1 MNKLTLDLSGCY
13 YKDILVGDLLYVI
26 GDDRFYKI
34 TKMEWDESW
43 IIIHSKD
50 VFSYAGDIDETLP
63 KTEFRL
69 YRERYVKPFGLK

>member
-34 TKMEWDESW
+34 TKVEFDMPW
-43 IIIHSKD
+43 IILHSGE
-50 VFSYAGDIDETLP
+50 FSYAGDIEETLP

-69 YRERYVKPFGLK
+69 FRERYAEPFGLK

>member
-34 TKMEWDESW
+34 TKVEFNKSW
-43 IIIHSKD
+43 IIHSGI
-50 VFSYAGDIDETLP
+50 FSYAGDIDEALP

-69 YRERYVKPFGLK
+69 YRERYVAPFEI

>member
-34 TKMEWDESW
+34 TKVEFNESW
-43 IIIHSKD
+43 IILYSGSLVMLEI
-50 VFSYAGDIDETLP
+50 LM
-63 KTEFRL
+63 RL
-69 YRERYVKPFGLK
+69 YQKLSLDYIEKDMLSLLKFK

>member
-26 GDDRFYKI
+26 GDDIFYKI
-34 TKMEWDESW
+34 TKVEFNKSW
-43 IIIHSKD
+43 IIIHSGI
-50 VFSYAGDIDETLP
+50 FSYAGDIDETLP

-69 YRERYVKPFGLK
+69 YRERYAKPFEI

>member
-34 TKMEWDESW
+34 TKVEFTESW
-43 IIIHSKD
+43 IILHSNGE
-50 VFSYAGDIDETLP
+50 FSYAGDIDETLP

-69 YRERYVKPFGLK
+69 YRERYVAPFDI

>member
-34 TKMEWDESW
+34 TKVEFNESW
-43 IIIHSKD
+43 IILHSND
-50 VFSYAGDIDETLP
+50 IFSYAGDIDETLP
-63 KTEFRL
+63 RTEFRL
-69 YRERYVKPFGLK
+69 YRERYVAPFDS

>member
-13 YKDILVGDLLYVI
+13 YKDILVNDLLYVI

-34 TKMEWDESW
+34 TKVEFNESW
-43 IIIHSKD
+43 IILHSGE
-50 VFSYAGDIDETLP
+50 FSYAGDIDETLP

-69 YRERYVKPFGLK
+69 YRERYAKPFGLK

>member
-13 YKDILVGDLLYVI
+13 YKDILVGDVLYVI

-34 TKMEWDESW
+34 NKVEFNESW
-43 IIIHSKD
+43 IIIHSGE
-50 VFSYAGDIDETLP
+50 FSYAGDINETLP

-69 YRERYVKPFGLK
+69 YRTRYAEPFDLN

>member
-34 TKMEWDESW
+34 TKVEWNESW
-43 IIIHSKD
+43 IIIHSD
-50 VFSYAGDIDETLP
+50 EFSYAGDMDETLP

>member
-34 TKMEWDESW
+34 TKVEFDESW
-43 IIIHSKD
+43 IKH
-50 VFSYAGDIDETLP
+50 TQ
-63 KTEFRL
+63 
-69 YRERYVKPFGLK
+69 

>member
-26 GDDRFYKI
+26 GDDIFYKI
-34 TKMEWDESW
+34 TKVEWNESW
-43 IIIHSKD
+43 IILRSGE
-50 VFSYAGDIDETLP
+50 FSYAGDIDETLP

-69 YRERYVKPFGLK
+69 YRERYAKPFGLK